1 METTNNPANNKFQ
14 KHSQKKEWKEPTLV
28 LISQADVEKN
38 ALSTKESVAP
48 GGFTPIAQYHS

>member
-28 LISQADVEKN
+28 VISHADVEKN
-38 ALSTKESVAP
+38 VLTTKETAAT
-48 GGFTPIAQYHS
+48 GKFTPIAQYHS